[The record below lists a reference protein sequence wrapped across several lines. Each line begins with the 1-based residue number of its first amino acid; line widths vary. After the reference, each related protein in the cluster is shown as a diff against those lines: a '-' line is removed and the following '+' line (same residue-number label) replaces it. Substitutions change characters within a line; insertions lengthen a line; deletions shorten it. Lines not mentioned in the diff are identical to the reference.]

1 MPNGGIKEGKL
12 SMERKDLLSGIL
24 RAGGYLITESGKI
37 RLKEHEKGSDQ
48 SHKPVPIDVDPDS
61 VGKMAF
67 VRGNLVKKVLNDA
80 KIVEVLSP
88 VTGSLINSL
97 ADKGILSLDEIREQ
111 LGKLE
116 SEDPKRQEQR
126 KKCALVIGHKK
137 KSPGA
142 LNPNTGIKE
151 FDFNEAL
158 AISIEGKTTTVEIQ
172 RIYRRTYKDLPGDIN
187 QYNPHFTISL
197 HCNAF
202 NKEVSGTEIL
212 YYYKSQ
218 KGKMIAEILKNALVE
233 HLKLPDR
240 GLKPKTSEDRGGYLL
255 RYTKAPCV
263 IAEPFFIDNDDDL
276 ARAQEDLE
284 GLAMAYAK
292 AIDTISLIL

>member
-1 MPNGGIKEGKL
+1 
-12 SMERKDLLSGIL
+12 MERKDLLTGIL
-24 RAGGYLITESGKI
+24 RAGGYLTTESGKI
-37 RLKEHEKGSDQ
+37 RLKEHQKGADQ
-48 SHKPVPIDVDPDS
+48 GHKQTPMDVDPDN

-67 VRGNLVKKVLNDA
+67 VRGNLTKKVLYDA

-97 ADKGILSLDEIREQ
+97 ADKGILSLEEIRQQ
-111 LGKLE
+111 LAERE
-116 SEDPKRQEQR
+116 SEDPERQEQR

-137 KSPGA
+137 TSPGA
-142 LNPNTGIKE
+142 VNPNTGIKE

-158 AISIEGKTTTVEIQ
+158 ALRIEGKTTLAEVQ
-172 RIYRRTYKDLPGDIN
+172 RIYRRTYKDLPDDIN
-187 QYNPHFTISL
+187 QYNPDFTVSL

-202 NKEVSGTEIL
+202 NQEVSGTEVL

-218 KGKMIAEILKNALVE
+218 KGKIIAEILKNALVE

-240 GLKPKTSEDRGGYLL
+240 GVKPKTSEDRGGYLL

-263 IAEPFFIDNDDDL
+263 IAEPFFIDNDNDL

-284 GLAMAYAK
+284 ELAEAYIK
-292 AIDTISLIL
+292 AIDNISAII